1 MAALG
6 PHLGPGL
13 RRGNATEVISSRHSV
28 RFIIQGVM
36 IKHDSILPVSE
47 ARQRLRELMDRVT
60 NDKTPAVITRRGG
73 EPVVMVSLSEW
84 EAIQETQ
91 HLLRSPANARRLRT
105 AIDAAEA
112 GETRALTPGDLA
124 RLGEEAS

>member
-1 MAALG
+1 MTALG

-13 RRGNATEVISSRHSV
+13 RRGNATKVISSRHFV
-28 RFIIQGVM
+28 RFIVQEDM
-36 IKHDSILPVSE
+36 TKHDSILPVSE

-91 HLLRSPANARRLRT
+91 HLLRSQANARRLRA

-112 GETRALTPGDLA
+112 GDTRTLTPDDLA
-124 RLGEEAS
+124 KLGKAAP